1 MIGGDAVHVLSL
13 VGDAAKKI
21 ASTDDDCKLD
31 AQLVNV
37 GKFGRDFMNAF
48 GVDAEALIGG
58 EGLAGDF

>member
-1 MIGGDAVHVLSL
+1 VIGGDAVHVLSL

-48 GVDAEALIGG
+48 GVDAKP
-58 EGLAGDF
+58 